1 MRIRNSIKLKSY
13 KLSYIFGNDSYK
25 KLKNNLLYQ
34 NLNSNYDLQKKVR
47 QKYKN
52 STNLTEIKEIIPN
65 NNKILFTKSKS
76 KLPGNIRNL
85 TDIKGKYDYIIKN
98 NSQNNMIKSKIK
110 MSNLLIKDF
119 INNKS
124 IPKQKYNNT
133 LINMGRINNIK
144 KNLFNGEYLYNNNK
158 KCNFLPKLK
167 VSQTKKFSLSLY
179 NKEKKKQ
186 KDKYNEKLRE
196 KLLELEECEK
206 KFDIEILNT
215 LAKLNEEEKKLYDV

>member
-13 KLSYIFGNDSYK
+13 KLSYIFGNDSCN

-124 IPKQKYNNT
+124 IPNQKYKIKVNNT
-133 LINMGRINNIK
+133 LIN
-144 KNLFNGEYLYNNNK
+144 YLYFFIQK
-158 KCNFLPKLK
+158 NF
-167 VSQTKKFSLSLY
+167 
-179 NKEKKKQ
+179 
-186 KDKYNEKLRE
+186 
-196 KLLELEECEK
+196 
-206 KFDIEILNT
+206 ILI
-215 LAKLNEEEKKLYDV
+215 